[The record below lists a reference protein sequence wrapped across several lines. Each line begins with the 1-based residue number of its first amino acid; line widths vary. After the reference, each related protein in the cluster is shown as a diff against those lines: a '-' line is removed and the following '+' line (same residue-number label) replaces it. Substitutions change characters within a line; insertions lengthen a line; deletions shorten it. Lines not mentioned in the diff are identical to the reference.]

1 MKPARIL
8 IADDHK
14 EFRTVVTEYLMSLP
28 NVIVV
33 GEAADGIDAIEKTG
47 RLDPD
52 IVLIDISMPRCTGLE
67 ATRII
72 KENWPS
78 KKVIIAT
85 MHDNPFYRTEAQ
97 RAGADGYL
105 LKSSLKSSL
114 QAVIELCS
122 VSLGS
127 AAGQVVDTQQQKDGP
142 NKNFYIT
149 DQVLQERAI

>member
-1 MKPARIL
+1 MKPVKIL

-14 EFRTVVTEYLMSLP
+14 EFRTVVSEYLKCLP

-72 KENWPS
+72 KTHWPL

-85 MHDNPFYRTEAQ
+85 LHDNPFYRTEAQ

-114 QAVIELCS
+114 QAVIELCI

-127 AAGQVVDTQQQKDGP
+127 VAGPVVDTHHQKDGP
-142 NKNFYIT
+142 NKNFNIT
-149 DQVLQERAI
+149 DQVMQERAV